1 MTGRPVPGADVRGE
15 AARLAVRLEVARER
29 LDAARRPGI
38 DDDDEVRALLG
49 PAADRIARLHGIA
62 RELADGTTPDASA
75 ATAASEL
82 AATQPTRRPR

>member
-29 LDAARRPGI
+29 LDAARQPGI
-38 DDDDEVRALLG
+38 DDDEVRALLG
-49 PAADRIARLHGIA
+49 PAVDRIARLHEIA

-75 ATAASEL
+75 AAAAQEL